1 MILRRK
7 MGRPKTGHSAPQY
20 HDRKVPILM
29 PNPAAAFAAAGIFRL
44 TRDLSP

>member
-1 MILRRK
+1 

-29 PNPAAAFAAAGIFRL
+29 PK
-44 TRDLSP
+44 TRQRLSPQPGYSD